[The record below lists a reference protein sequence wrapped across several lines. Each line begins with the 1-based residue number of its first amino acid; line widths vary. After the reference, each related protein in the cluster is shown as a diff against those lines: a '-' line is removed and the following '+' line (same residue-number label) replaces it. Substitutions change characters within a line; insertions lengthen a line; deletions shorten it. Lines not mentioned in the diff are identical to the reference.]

1 MFNVIDI
8 LGILVVV
15 ISAIIAFKKGFVKT
29 FFDFISTFI
38 AIVLAFSLC
47 NFGVQLIKENTTID
61 EWLEEVLNKSLNVS
75 EEKNEEYVLEEDY
88 TTSDNANN
96 NFLTETLE
104 NLPQNIKEIVGLE
117 EYKENAK
124 ISIIENSIE
133 IILKILSWII
143 IYVLARLILWLLCL
157 IFNGIMSIPF
167 LKQINNMAGL
177 VLGAVVGLFRIY
189 IFLAFVSFLT
199 SVVTMDSF
207 MELIKNSMII
217 SVMYENN
224 ILISLIF

>member
-61 EWLEEVLNKSLNVS
+61 EWLEEALNKSLNVS
-75 EEKNEEYVLEEDY
+75 EEKNEEYVLEKDY

>member
-61 EWLEEVLNKSLNVS
+61 EWLEEALNKSLNVS

-117 EYKENAK
+117 EYKETAK

>member
-1 MFNVIDI
+1 
-8 LGILVVV
+8 
-15 ISAIIAFKKGFVKT
+15 
-29 FFDFISTFI
+29 
-38 AIVLAFSLC
+38 
-47 NFGVQLIKENTTID
+47 
-61 EWLEEVLNKSLNVS
+61 
-75 EEKNEEYVLEEDY
+75 
-88 TTSDNANN
+88 
-96 NFLTETLE
+96 
-104 NLPQNIKEIVGLE
+104 
-117 EYKENAK
+117 
-124 ISIIENSIE
+124 
-133 IILKILSWII
+133 
-143 IYVLARLILWLLCL
+143 
-157 IFNGIMSIPF
+157 MSIPF